1 MIFRERYSAW
11 IVGSLFFVLLA
22 GAVLPQTL
30 FAQALTDNR
39 RAELQAQLDQL
50 EKDIASN
57 QATVDSLA
65 SQGKSL
71 SNEVKTLNAQIKKSQ
86 LQVQATQVAIK
97 GLNSSISIHQKTIG
111 ILTSHLDAEKESLA
125 QILRKTNEIDQY
137 SVVEIAFA
145 KGDLSTMLGD
155 LDSYVSLKRSLGKS
169 YERITGTKLQTM
181 VEKTALENKREQQQ
195 KVAQAQLIAKQ
206 LVQDQ
211 QKAKQDLLTETKGQE
226 SAYKKVVAAKQKTAG
241 QIRAEL
247 FAVAGGG
254 GAIPL
259 PTAIA
264 YAKTSSK
271 ITGVRPAFI
280 LAILKQETNL
290 GANTGRCYV
299 TDLATGFGTGN
310 AAAATGVM
318 KSPRDTVPFKSIMDA
333 LGRDWSKTLVSC
345 PQGTGYGGAMGPTQF
360 IPSTW
365 ILYQSRIKSA
375 LGVAATD
382 PWNNQHAIVA
392 TGLYLQDAGG
402 AGGDSTAEHTAA
414 AKYYAG
420 SGWASYGQSYAD
432 SVMSY
437 AAQYQ
442 ADIDTL
448 GG

>member
-1 MIFRERYSAW
+1 MILRERYSTW

-30 FAQALTDNR
+30 FAQSLSDSR

-50 EKDIASN
+50 EKDIAAN

-65 SQGKSL
+65 AQGKSL

-97 GLNSSISIHQKTIG
+97 SLDSSISVHQKTIG
-111 ILTSHLDAEKESLA
+111 ILTSHLDAEKQSLA

-137 SVVEIAFA
+137 SVVEIAFSQ
-145 KGDLSTMLGD
+145 GDFSSMLGD
-155 LDSYVSLKRSLGKS
+155 LDSYVSLKKSLGAS
-169 YERITGTKLQTM
+169 YEKITGTKLQAM
-181 VEKTALENKREQQQ
+181 VEKTALEDKREQQQ

-211 QKAKQDLLTETKGQE
+211 QKAKQDLLTQTKGQE
-226 SAYKKVVAAKQKTAG
+226 SAYKQVVAAKQKSAA
-241 QIRAEL
+241 QIRSEL

-259 PTAIA
+259 PTAIG
-264 YAKTSSK
+264 YAKTASK

-318 KSPRDTVPFKSIMDA
+318 KAPRDTVPFKNIMDA

-365 ILYQSRIKSA
+365 MLYQGRIKSA

-382 PWNNQHAIVA
+382 PWNNLHAIVA
-392 TGLYLQDAGG
+392 TGLYLQDVGA
-402 AGGDSTAEHTAA
+402 AGGDSSTEHTAA

-432 SVMSY
+432 SVMNY
-437 AAQYQ
+437 AAQFQ
-442 ADIDTL
+442 SDIDTL